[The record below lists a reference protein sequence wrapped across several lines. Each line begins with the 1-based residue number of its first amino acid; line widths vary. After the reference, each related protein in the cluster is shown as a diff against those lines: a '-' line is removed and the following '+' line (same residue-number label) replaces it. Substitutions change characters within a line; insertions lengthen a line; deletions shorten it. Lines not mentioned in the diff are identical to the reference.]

1 MSEDCR
7 RNINRNPSGNRSES
21 EAEATAIAYNR
32 NFNILFYP
40 NDETVYADALGNSAE
55 DAVKKAQSPEDFL
68 SSLFNQKRDEALS
81 VSKAE
86 GKAAVFNANVN
97 VVVRVD

>member
-7 RNINRNPSGNRSES
+7 RNLNRNRTETQSES
-21 EAEATAIAYNR
+21 EARAIAYNR

-40 NDETVYADALGNSAE
+40 NDESIYADALGNNTE
-55 DAVKKAQSPEDFL
+55 DAVKRAQSPEDFL
-68 SSLFNQKRDEALS
+68 SSLFDQKRDEAVS

-97 VVVRVD
+97 VVVRLS